1 MKEQREILI
10 EKINWYR
17 SAIANTNSEYLK
29 RDYQKAIKRM
39 QKELKMYD
47 LLQKQSSVR

>member
-17 SAIANTNSEYLK
+17 AAIANTNSEYLK

-47 LLQKQSSVR
+47 LLQKQSSAR